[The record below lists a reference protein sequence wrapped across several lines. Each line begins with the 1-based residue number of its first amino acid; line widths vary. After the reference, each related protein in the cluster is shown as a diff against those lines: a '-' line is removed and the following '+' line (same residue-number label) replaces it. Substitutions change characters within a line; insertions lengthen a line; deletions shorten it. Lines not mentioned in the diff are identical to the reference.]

1 MSFSLEETLNYTGA
15 NQKVVPSQT
24 TVQAVTQP
32 KVLKL
37 KSAGYSI
44 GKQADNCED
53 AFFVSERGFGVADGV
68 SGWNDYGFSS
78 HAFSNQLM
86 DFCRSELEN
95 CDREAEEFADSKK
108 NQKKSKRSFVNL
120 EDLDD
125 GESQLTFNNTSTSS
139 MVLQI

>member
-1 MSFSLEETLNYTGA
+1 MKKE
-15 NQKVVPSQT
+15 
-24 TVQAVTQP
+24 
-32 KVLKL
+32 LKL

-86 DFCRSELEN
+86 DYCRAELEH
-95 CDREAEEFADSKK
+95 CDREAEEMAVSKK
-108 NQKKSKRSFVNL
+108 KFKKSKRSFVNL
-120 EDLDD
+120 ETLDD
-125 GESQLTFNNTSTSS
+125 EDSLTTQGDDEVQSSSDLGEAAPQKR
-139 MVLQI
+139 

>member
-1 MSFSLEETLNYTGA
+1 MSFSLGDTPTAIVEPAVIKAEPEAIEEKKEA
-15 NQKVVPSQT
+15 
-24 TVQAVTQP
+24 P
-32 KVLKL
+32 KELRL

-86 DFCRSELEN
+86 ENCRSELEK
-95 CDREAEEFADSKK
+95 CDREAEEMADSKK
-108 NQKKSKRSFVNL
+108 KFKKSKRSFVNL
-120 EDLDD
+120 ETLDD
-125 GESQLTFNNTSTSS
+125 DESL
-139 MVLQI
+139 